1 MNDELRGT
9 GNGEGETPRGSAPV
23 ANSGSPVPRSPFPVS
38 SSPFPIP
45 RFLRNLT
52 RHPVRNG
59 LALAGIAVTTA
70 MLLNMVLLA
79 GGMERSFAQLLLG
92 RGYQIRLSPKG
103 TLPFDTEATIP
114 GIGRIRAAIAQD
126 PAVGSVAP
134 LAGSSLYGRRA
145 DSLVTLFGYGI
156 DPAHQALYRL
166 ERGADLLPGDTTGL
180 LLSEP
185 AAQLLGATIGDTV
198 TLVSRLDPQVVV
210 AGSTRR
216 LVARGVVRWLY
227 DYKGQPSIGTALP
240 VLQDLAG
247 FRAEDRGSAIVV
259 RVNQDE
265 EVEPTTARLRAAFPR
280 LEVNSVADLLVHF
293 RERLVYFRQLSFILG
308 SISLVVTVLLVAT
321 LMTITVNER
330 RGEIATLRAIG
341 MSRGRVIRGVML
353 EGAAMTLIGGALG
366 ALLGT
371 ATAHYLDQILT
382 SFPGLPA
389 AISFFVPHTASL
401 VVAGL
406 VLTMAGVLAGV
417 YPAWLAARAP
427 IATTLRTEAT

>member
-1 MNDELRGT
+1 MNSRGGAK
-9 GNGEGETPRGSAPV
+9 GNGEREGKETATGA
-23 ANSGSPVPRSPFPVS
+23 PFPFS
-38 SSPFPIP
+38 LFPFP

-79 GGMERSFAQLLLG
+79 GGIERSFEQLLLG
-92 RGYQIRLSPKG
+92 RGYQIRISPKG

-114 GIGRIRAAIAQD
+114 GIERIRAAIAQD
-126 PAVGSVAP
+126 PSVASVAP
-134 LAGSSLYGRRA
+134 LAGASLYGRRG
-145 DSLVTLFGYGI
+145 DSLITLFGYGI
-156 DPAHQALYRL
+156 DPAHQALYLL
-166 ERGADLLPGDTTGL
+166 EQGADLQPGDTTGL

-185 AAQLLGATIGDTV
+185 AARLLNAALGDTV
-198 TLVSRLDPQVVV
+198 TLVSRLDPQVIV

-227 DYKGQPSIGTALP
+227 DYKGQPSVGTALP

-247 FRAEDRGSAIVV
+247 FRDEDRGSAIIV
-259 RVNQDE
+259 RVQADE
-265 EVEPTTARLRAAFPR
+265 EVEPTAARLRAAFPR

-308 SISLVVTVLLVAT
+308 SISLIVTVLLVAT

-341 MSRGRVIRGVML
+341 MSRIRVIQGVML
-353 EGAAMTLIGGALG
+353 EGGALTLIGGALG
-366 ALLGT
+366 ALLGSV
-371 ATAHYLDQILT
+371 TAHYLDQILT

-406 VLTMAGVLAGV
+406 VLVAAGVVAGV

-427 IATTLRTEAT
+427 IAATLRTEAT